1 MCGIAGAFA
10 YAAESSQVDQAALRR
25 VSDAMRK
32 RGPDGEGLWF
42 AHAEH
47 SKRLGLAHRRLAI
60 IDLSDRALQPMHSR
74 DGRYTIVFNG
84 EIYNFAELKRELE
97 GRGHT
102 FTTTSDTE
110 VLLALFA
117 REGAAMLPRLRGMFA
132 FAIWDHSARLLTLAR
147 DTFGIKPLYY
157 RNDRGCFWF
166 ASQVRALLESTSERA
181 LEPAAQAGY
190 LLWGSV
196 PEPWTLFRGVFALPP
211 GHYLQVSEAGVG
223 EATPFQTVNS
233 ILRDAERERKGLSA
247 SAALDEVVAAVHD
260 SVRAHHVADVPVGV
274 FLSAG
279 LDSAMLMSSSAE
291 LRSEVSQATAPHALT
306 LGFDVYVGT
315 ESDESSLA
323 AEIARITGATHHLQ
337 TVSRNDFSTQRDAF
351 FAAMDQPTIDGINT
365 WFVSGVAKRN
375 SIKVALSGLGGDEI
389 FASYPS
395 FREIPRVA
403 QRLRHFR
410 NGAGFGTSVRR
421 ASAPLVRKW
430 TSPKYAGLFEYGGT
444 FEGAYMLRRALHMP
458 WEIAAILGDEL
469 ATEGLNRLDSLAQ
482 LQSSFAGIETPRL
495 RVSALEMQ
503 WYMRNQLLRD
513 ADWAGMAQS
522 IEIRVP
528 FVDSVFVR
536 RAASV
541 FASHPQI
548 TKAEV
553 ARAVASRLPASV
565 LERPKTGF
573 TVPVREWLGASETHS
588 ATRAAAR
595 GLRGWALSTVEHY
608 QRATLPAVVSRPSGR
623 VA

>member
-10 YAAESSQVDQAALRR
+10 FASERAAIDRAALKR
-25 VSDAMRK
+25 VGDAMQR

-42 AHAEH
+42 ADAVPV
-47 SKRLGLAHRRLAI
+47 GLAHRRLAI
-60 IDLSDRALQPMHSR
+60 IDLSDRALQPMHSH

-84 EIYNFAELKRELE
+84 EIYNFAALKRELE
-97 GRGHT
+97 HAGLA

-117 REGAAMLPRLRGMFA
+117 REGTAMLPKLRGMFA
-132 FAIWDHSARLLTLAR
+132 FAIWDHTARALTLAR

-157 RNDRGCFWF
+157 RVDRGAIWF
-166 ASQVRALLESTSERA
+166 ASQVRALLESTTERA
-181 LEPAAQAGY
+181 PEPAAQAGY

-196 PEPWTLFRGVFALPP
+196 PEPWTMFRGVFALPP
-211 GHYLQVSEAGVG
+211 GHFLRVSEEGVG
-223 EATPFQTVNS
+223 VATPFQTVNS
-233 ILRDAERERKGLSA
+233 LLRDAERERIDADAA
-247 SAALDEVVAAVHD
+247 SALDEVVAAVHD

-279 LDSAMLMSSSAE
+279 LDSAMLMSASAE
-291 LRSEVSQATAPHALT
+291 LRAEMPNADAPHALT
-306 LGFDVYVGT
+306 LGFDVYAGT
-315 ESDESSLA
+315 ASDESTLA
-323 AEIARITGATHHLQ
+323 REIARITKANHHLQ
-337 TVSRNDFSTQRDAF
+337 TVSQSDFVTQRDSF

-365 WFVSGVAKRN
+365 WFVSNVAKNN
-375 SIKVALSGLGGDEI
+375 SVKVALSGLGGDEI

-403 QRLRHFR
+403 QSLRFFS
-410 NGAGFGTSVRR
+410 NQGAIGTSIRK
-421 ASAPLVRKW
+421 ASAPLIKKW
-430 TSPKYAGLFEYGGT
+430 TSPKYASLFEYGGS

-458 WEIAAILGDEL
+458 WEIAAILGDEV
-469 ATEGLNRLDSLAQ
+469 ASDGLRRLDSLTQ
-482 LQSSFAGIETPRL
+482 LQSAFAGIETPRL

-528 FVDSVFVR
+528 FVDTVFVR

-541 FASHPQI
+541 FASYPQI
-548 TKAEV
+548 TKAQV
-553 ARAVASRLPASV
+553 AQAVASRLPSTV
-565 LERPKTGF
+565 LNRPKTGF
-573 TVPVREWLGASETHS
+573 TVPVREWLGVSEPTK
-588 ATRAAAR
+588 ATPAAAR
-595 GLRGWALSTVEHY
+595 GLRGWARATERAY
-608 QRATLPAVVSRPSGR
+608 QRSTAAAHSLVSEAR
-623 VA
+623 

>member
-10 YAAESSQVDQAALRR
+10 FAAGSSSVDGAMLKR
-25 VSDAMRK
+25 VGAAMRR

-42 AHAEH
+42 ADA
-47 SKRLGLAHRRLAI
+47 KRVGLAHRRLAI

-84 EIYNFAELKRELE
+84 EIYNFAELKQDLE
-97 GRGHT
+97 NSGHT
-102 FTTTSDTE
+102 FATTSDTE

-117 REGAAMLPRLRGMFA
+117 RDGTAMLPRLRGMFA
-132 FAIWDHSARLLTLAR
+132 FAIWDHTARALTLAR

-157 RNDRGCFWF
+157 RSEGGTFWF
-166 ASQVRALLESTSERA
+166 ASQVRALLESTADRA
-181 LEPAAQAGY
+181 LEPAAQVGY

-196 PEPWTLFRGVFALPP
+196 PEPWTMFRGVFALPP
-211 GHYLQVSEAGVG
+211 GHYLRVSEEGVG
-223 EATPFQTVNS
+223 AATPFQTVNS
-233 ILRDAERERKGLSA
+233 MLRDAERERTELSPA
-247 SAALDEVVAAVHD
+247 AALDEVVAAVHD

-291 LRSEVSQATAPHALT
+291 LRARAPGADAPHALT
-306 LGFDVYVGT
+306 LGFDVYAGT
-315 ESDESSLA
+315 ASDESMLA
-323 AEIARITGATHHLQ
+323 AEIAKITEAKHHLQ
-337 TVSRNDFSTQRDAF
+337 TVSRSDFSTQRESF

-365 WFVSGVAKRN
+365 WFVSSVAKNN

-395 FREIPRVA
+395 FNEIPHVA
-403 QRLRHFR
+403 LRLRAF
-410 NGAGFGTSVRR
+410 NNEGIVGTNLRR
-421 ASAPLVRKW
+421 MSAPLIKKW
-430 TSPKYAGLFEYGGT
+430 TSPKYASLFEYGGT
-444 FEGAYMLRRALHMP
+444 FEGAYLLRRALHMP

-469 ATEGLNRLDSLAQ
+469 ATAGLARLDSLAQ
-482 LQSSFAGIETPRL
+482 LRSSYAGIETPRL

-528 FVDSVFVR
+528 FVDVPFVS

-541 FASHPQI
+541 FAAHPQI
-548 TKAEV
+548 TKSEV
-553 ARAVASRLPASV
+553 ARAVASRLSASV
-565 LERPKTGF
+565 LDRPKTGF
-573 TVPVREWLGASETHS
+573 TVPVREWLGANSSTSS
-588 ATRAAAR
+588 APAATR
-595 GLRGWALSTVEHY
+595 GLRSWALSTVRSY
-608 QRATLPAVVSRPSGR
+608 QESTASSAALEEAGSTA
-623 VA
+623 